1 MSSADSF
8 IDRLHDKQQKRG
20 LLADRIR
27 TKEMGEDV
35 ILEIENL
42 KKFFDIPVPFE
53 TTWFMIAFVAAIVV
67 FAFEQV

>member
-8 IDRLHDKQQKRG
+8 IDRLQEKQQKKG

-35 ILEIENL
+35 MRKESE
-42 KKFFDIPVPFE
+42 
-53 TTWFMIAFVAAIVV
+53 
-67 FAFEQV
+67 